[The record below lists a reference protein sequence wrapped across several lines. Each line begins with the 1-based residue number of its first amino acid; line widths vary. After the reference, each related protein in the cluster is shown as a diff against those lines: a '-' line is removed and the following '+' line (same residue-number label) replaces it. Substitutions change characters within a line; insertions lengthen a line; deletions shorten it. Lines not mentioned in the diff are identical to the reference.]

1 MSVESNRNLGGI
13 GSILSLLGII
23 STTATL
29 VQYSIGG
36 LTTQVSAS
44 MLGLLGVTGILGFVA
59 FIGFILFLV
68 AMYGFSK
75 DYAERRI
82 FSYIIYGIIG
92 GIVSGLIVGVVSVA
106 VTFASIFN
114 RSSLPSSSVS
124 PFTVVMTAALT
135 IASLVWVYFIVK
147 SYNLLGDKSE
157 VPMFKTG
164 AKILLVGV
172 ILNIVL
178 NMVFAALILNG
189 SIPANA
195 LLLAS
200 VPGGILNYV
209 AQGVFAKSFFAIR
222 APPSSQTILPS
233 YVPATQTQSWFCPN
247 CGMENQTDSVYC
259 IRCGRK
265 L

>member
-1 MSVESNRNLGGI
+1 MSVQTNRTLGGI

-23 STTATL
+23 STIATL
-29 VQYSIGG
+29 VQYSVGG

-44 MLGLLGVTGILGFVA
+44 MIGLLGVTSILGFIA

-75 DYAERRI
+75 DYAEPRI
-82 FSYIIYGIIG
+82 FGYIIYGIIG
-92 GIVSGLIVGVVSVA
+92 GIITGAIVGVVSVA
-106 VTFASIFN
+106 LTFASIFN
-114 RSSLPSSSVS
+114 RSSLPSSSTS

-135 IASLVWVYFIVK
+135 IASLVWVYFIIK
-147 SYNLLGDKSE
+147 SYNLLGDKSG
-157 VPMFKTG
+157 VSMFKIG
-164 AKILLVGV
+164 AKILLTSI
-172 ILNIVL
+172 ILNVAL
-178 NMVFAALILNG
+178 NLVFAGLILSG
-189 SIPANA
+189 AISANA

-209 AQGVFAKSFFAIR
+209 AQGVFAKSFFAIKP
-222 APPSSQTILPS
+222 APLSQTLMPS
-233 YVPATQTQSWFCPN
+233 YTPAAQPPLRYCPN